1 MRLFFL
7 QLQMNKLN
15 EQIDYLGESLFY
27 FAKREESNEVM
38 GKDEIEK
45 LEEVNQR
52 SKSNTKRLDEH
63 DTDIKELQN
72 TYRTLEAMNY
82 RMGNVEKNVQD
93 INSKFEKVSEDKG
106 KKWDKLIDY
115 IFYFILASIL
125 GYIAVK
131 LGIR

>member
-38 GKDEIEK
+38 EKDEIEK

-63 DTDIKELQN
+63 DKEIKELQN
-72 TYRTLEAMNY
+72 TYRTLEAMNF

-93 INSKFEKVSEDKG
+93 INSKLEKVSEEKG

>member
-1 MRLFFL
+1 M
-7 QLQMNKLN
+7 
-15 EQIDYLGESLFY
+15 E
-27 FAKREESNEVM
+27 
-38 GKDEIEK
+38 KDEIEK

-63 DTDIKELQN
+63 DKEIKELQN
-72 TYRTLEAMNY
+72 TYRTLEAMNF

-93 INSKFEKVSEDKG
+93 INSKLEKVSEEKG

>member
-52 SKSNTKRLDEH
+52 SSSNAKRLDEH

>member
-38 GKDEIEK
+38 EKDEIEK

-93 INSKFEKVSEDKG
+93 INSKLEKVSEDKG